1 MERSGIGQSSQTLG
15 NHGTFERVQSLARL
29 GQWLSVSKA
38 NGIINDL
45 TGRTAEIPGQ
55 AIQITEHM
63 AGGAGKIA
71 IARSKIRVVK
81 EGTPPFHN
89 GGRGVISQSHPSNRM
104 SGP

>member
-1 MERSGIGQSSQTLG
+1 
-15 NHGTFERVQSLARL
+15 VQSLAWL

-71 IARSKIRVVK
+71 IPRSKIRIVK
-81 EGTPPFHN
+81 EGTPLLYN
-89 GGRGVISQSHPSNRM
+89 SGRRVISQSYRRDGFSRP
-104 SGP
+104 